1 MPICRSASL
10 AAYWQ
15 VCTNLAI
22 HSPDLTSPG
31 SLPIFR
37 PLPRD
42 RGMNVNSLK
51 SLKKRDKNCRI
62 VRRKGPRAVRH
73 GQRTPPAGVTPGDQC
88 AQISTD
94 VLRVLPPASCLR
106 GPTGAGSN
114 DARPRDRLA
123 DVALQYEKLAEG
135 AEAGYHNPE

>member
-1 MPICRSASL
+1 MAEADAREPD
-10 AAYWQ
+10 
-15 VCTNLAI
+15 AI
-22 HSPDLTSPG
+22 RWLLLRAKGREG
-31 SLPIFR
+31 SGTFGCP
-37 PLPRD
+37 
-42 RGMNVNSLK
+42 V
-51 SLKKRDKNCRI
+51 
-62 VRRKGPRAVRH
+62 H
-73 GQRTPPAGVTPGDQC
+73 GDQC

-106 GPTGAGSN
+106 APTGAGSN

>member
-1 MPICRSASL
+1 MLVDRTALCLHQQGTLMPICRSASL

-62 VRRKGPRAVRH
+62 VRRKG
-73 GQRTPPAGVTPGDQC
+73 
-88 AQISTD
+88 
-94 VLRVLPPASCLR
+94 RVPFGMANGHLP
-106 GPTGAGSN
+106 
-114 DARPRDRLA
+114 
-123 DVALQYEKLAEG
+123 QE
-135 AEAGYHNPE
+135 